1 MSAEELTGVARGNGL
16 AGQGS
21 GLAGQGHGLAAE
33 GNGLATAPAC
43 AGCGAP
49 LVDDQRYCLA
59 CGQPCSPVRLAF
71 LDVLQ
76 AEYRP
81 VRDGAPPA
89 PPGGRAYGAHAPS
102 PEPDGP
108 LGALRRYSGLLALVG
123 VLLAS
128 LLIGLLVGH
137 WATGGAAGGAGR
149 QVVEVKIPGG
159 LIAAAPAAATGS
171 AAGSSGTG
179 ATGVGSGGSGGGSE
193 TGGAGGSHGAAAKS
207 GAAETAAEEAKAEK
221 EVKAATA
228 PPPVKKKAS
237 SGTLQK
243 LERSTGRQH
252 EKEVGKL
259 IGGDEPIETH

>member
-1 MSAEELTGVARGNGL
+1 VSGEQLTGG
-16 AGQGS
+16 AGS
-21 GLAGQGHGLAAE
+21 
-33 GNGLATAPAC
+33 NGLATAATC

-49 LVDDQRYCLA
+49 LVADQRYCLA
-59 CGQPCSPVRLAF
+59 CGEPASPVRLAF

-81 VRDGAPPA
+81 APDGGTPV
-89 PPGGRAYGAHAPS
+89 PPGGQVYAAYAPA
-102 PEPDGP
+102 PEPDGL

-137 WATGGAAGGAGR
+137 WASGGGSGAAGK

-159 LIAAAPAAATGS
+159 LLAGAAPVASGSGGAGASGTGS
-171 AAGSSGTG
+171 GAAGDGSSGG
-179 ATGVGSGGSGGGSE
+179 AK
-193 TGGAGGSHGAAAKS
+193 AGGTSGAHAAASSAKTES
-207 GAAETAAEEAKAEK
+207 AAEEAKAEK

-243 LERSTGRQH
+243 LEHSTGKQH
-252 EKEVGKL
+252 EKEVSKL
-259 IGGDEPIETH
+259 ISGDEPIETH

>member
-1 MSAEELTGVARGNGL
+1 MSAEELTG
-16 AGQGS
+16 
-21 GLAGQGHGLAAE
+21 AAE
-33 GNGLATAPAC
+33 ANGLATAATEVDGLAATTC

-49 LVDDQRYCLA
+49 LVADQRYCLA
-59 CGQPCSPVRLAF
+59 CGQPASPVRLAF

-81 VRDGAPPA
+81 AQDGGTPV
-89 PPGGRAYGAHAPS
+89 PPGAQVYASYPAA
-102 PEPDGP
+102 PEPDGL

-137 WATGGAAGGAGR
+137 WATGGGSGGAGR

-159 LIAAAPAAATGS
+159 LVAAAPTASDSGG
-171 AAGSSGTG
+171 AGASSGT
-179 ATGVGSGGSGGGSE
+179 SGGGSS
-193 TGGAGGSHGAAAKS
+193 GSKAAGAGSSHAAATSAKS
-207 GAAETAAEEAKAEK
+207 ESAGEEEAKAEK
-221 EVKAATA
+221 EVKTATA

-243 LERSTGRQH
+243 LEHSTGKQH
-252 EKEVGKL
+252 EKEVSKL
-259 IGGDEPIETH
+259 ISGDEPIETH